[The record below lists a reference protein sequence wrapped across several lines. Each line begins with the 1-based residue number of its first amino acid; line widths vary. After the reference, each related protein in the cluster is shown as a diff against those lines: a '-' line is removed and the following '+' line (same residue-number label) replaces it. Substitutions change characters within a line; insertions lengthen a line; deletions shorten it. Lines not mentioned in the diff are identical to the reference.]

1 MPSSDTY
8 FLEVRAHVS
17 LKVSTKSSFREKMIE
32 NLIFLKLFFQSKNG
46 EVRPERLECL

>member
-8 FLEVRAHVS
+8 FMEVSAHVS
-17 LKVSTKSSFREKMIE
+17 PKVATKSSFREKIIE